1 MDLQTYITKPIQK
14 GTLLNGLSKHFPAVE
29 KIGIDE
35 NNGLSYEHLLLFPL
49 PKPMETKQ
57 FPLAFAFARLK
68 YLGVDFENAR
78 LLESYRIRF
87 LNESSEKTADLIQPF
102 FELLRESGTKNIENL
117 TTNQIEAFIRECS
130 KATIVTGAGNSE
142 IKGRLSTQDLT
153 NVLDALGIFERVET
167 NRKHIQETVN
177 QLIATT
183 FKGMLLPNKEG
194 SLSIVEHTPQEI
206 AEYQKLDQ
214 TGFSFHYFLNDSST
228 ES

>member
-1 MDLQTYITKPIQK
+1 MLEGLFKP
-14 GTLLNGLSKHFPAVE
+14 FPAIE
-29 KIGIDE
+29 KMGID
-35 NNGLSYEHLLLFPL
+35 NNNCLSFEHLLLFPL
-49 PKPMETKQ
+49 PKPKETKQ
-57 FPLAFAFARLK
+57 FPSSFDFKKLSH
-68 YLGVDFENAR
+68 LGVDNDTIERFRSYDTRR
-78 LLESYRIRF
+78 LVNILLRREQ
-87 LNESSEKTADLIQPF
+87 TADLIRPF
-102 FELLRESGTKNIENL
+102 FELLEQSGTKNLENL
-117 TTNQIEAFIRECS
+117 TLNQIEGFVDDCTQGMGQVVKLFGSS
-130 KATIVTGAGNSE
+130 KVVPPSP
-142 IKGRLSTQDLT
+142 QDLT
-153 NVLDALGIFERVET
+153 DALDALGILKRVEA